1 LDKLLDLEIVS
12 SEKIAAKGKIE
23 SISAP
28 GTVGEF
34 QVLYNHAPLVSS
46 LGVGL
51 IRIVNEFGEKTSF
64 STSGGI
70 FEVRD
75 NKVTILAETIE
86 SKEEIDIERAKKSIK
101 RAEDR
106 LKSGEKG
113 IDIRRAQ
120 YAIKRSLNR
129 LKTIE

>member
-1 LDKLLDLEIVS
+1 MDKLLDLEIVS
-12 SEKIAAKGKIE
+12 SEKIAAKGKVE

-64 STSGGI
+64 STTGGI

-86 SKEEIDIERAKKSIK
+86 SKEEIYIERAKKSIQ

-113 IDIRRAQ
+113 IDIMRAR

>member
-1 LDKLLDLEIVS
+1 MDKLLDLEIVS

-28 GTVGEF
+28 GTVGDF

-64 STSGGI
+64 STTGGI

-86 SKEEIDIERAKKSIK
+86 SKEEIDIERAKKSIQ

-129 LKTIE
+129 LKIIE

>member
-1 LDKLLDLEIVS
+1 MDKLLDLEIVS
-12 SEKIAAKGKIE
+12 SEKIAAKGKVE

-64 STSGGI
+64 STTGGI

-86 SKEEIDIERAKKSIK
+86 SKEEIDIERAKNSIK

-113 IDIRRAQ
+113 IDIMRAR

>member
-1 LDKLLDLEIVS
+1 LDKLLDIEIVS
-12 SEKIAAKGKIE
+12 PEKTAIKGKIE
-23 SISAP
+23 AISAP
-28 GTVGEF
+28 GTEGEF

-46 LGVGL
+46 LEIGHIKL
-51 IRIVNEFGEKTSF
+51 VNEFGEKTSF
-64 STSGGI
+64 ATSGGL

-86 SKEEIDIERAKKSIK
+86 SKEEVDMERAKESIQ

-106 LKSGEKG
+106 LKSGKKG
-113 IDIRRAQ
+113 VDIMRAR

-129 LKTIE
+129 LKIIE

>member
-1 LDKLLDLEIVS
+1 MDKLLDLEIVS
-12 SEKIAAKGKIE
+12 SEKIAAKGKVE

-34 QVLYNHAPLVSS
+34 KVLYNHAPLVSS

-64 STSGGI
+64 STTGGI

-86 SKEEIDIERAKKSIK
+86 SKEEIDIERAKNSIK

-113 IDIRRAQ
+113 IDIMRAR
-120 YAIKRSLNR
+120 YAI
-129 LKTIE
+129 

>member
-1 LDKLLDLEIVS
+1 MDKLLDLEIVS
-12 SEKIAAKGKIE
+12 SEKIAAKGKVE

-64 STSGGI
+64 STTGGI

-86 SKEEIDIERAKKSIK
+86 SKEEIDIERAKKSIQ

-113 IDIRRAQ
+113 IDIMRAR

>member
-1 LDKLLDLEIVS
+1 LDKLLNLEIVS
-12 SEKIAAKGKIE
+12 SEKVAAKGKVE

-28 GTVGEF
+28 GTDGEF
-34 QVLYNHAPLVSS
+34 QVLYNHAPLVVT
-46 LGVGL
+46 LGIGQ
-51 IRIVNEFGEKTSF
+51 IRLVNEFGEKSSF

-86 SKEEIDIERAKKSIK
+86 NKEEIDIERAKKSIQ

-106 LKSGEKG
+106 LKAGEKG
-113 IDIRRAQ
+113 VDIMRAK
-120 YAIKRSLNR
+120 YAIKRALNR
-129 LKTIE
+129 LKIIE

>member
-64 STSGGI
+64 STTGGI

-86 SKEEIDIERAKKSIK
+86 SKEEIDIERAKNSIV
-101 RAEDR
+101 RAENR

-113 IDIRRAQ
+113 VDIMRAR